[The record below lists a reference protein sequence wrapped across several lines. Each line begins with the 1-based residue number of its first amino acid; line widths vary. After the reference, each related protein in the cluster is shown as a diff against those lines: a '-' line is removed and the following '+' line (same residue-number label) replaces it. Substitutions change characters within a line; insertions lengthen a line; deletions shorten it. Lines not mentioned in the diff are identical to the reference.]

1 MAAGPAKSAVLGSL
15 AAFGFYWVCA
25 ASCGW
30 TISTMALE
38 YSRPGASCWSP
49 PTFELYRGLDYRELG
64 VRGTVGM
71 NGFWTGADYTDYTE
85 AERREEAGLR
95 PMR

>member
-1 MAAGPAKSAVLGSL
+1 MEAGRDLREDLAAGPAKSVVLGSL

-30 TISTMALE
+30 TITTMALE

-49 PTFELYRGLDYRELG
+49 PTFELYRGLD
-64 VRGTVGM
+64 
-71 NGFWTGADYTDYTE
+71 DYGD
-85 AERREEAGLR
+85 
-95 PMR
+95 